1 MPAFAPIIGNKPTVL
16 VLGSMPG
23 QASLDDQEYYAHP
36 RNTFW
41 WIMSELCEFDL
52 DIDYEARCSA
62 LKAYGVS
69 VWDVLHDCARPG
81 SLDSA
86 IIRDTERANDF
97 EFFFQTNTTINR
109 LIFNGAAAHTIF
121 KRHHKGLLERLVERN
136 PDFKWACCPSTSPA
150 HASVSRYDK
159 LTAWQTAIN

>member
-23 QASLDDQEYYAHP
+23 QASLYHQEYYAHT
-36 RNTFW
+36 RNSFW
-41 WIMSELCEFDL
+41 WIMSELYEFDFN
-52 DIDYEARCSA
+52 IGYEARCSA
-62 LKAYGVS
+62 LKAAGVS

-86 IIRDTERANDF
+86 IVRDSERVNDF
-97 EFFFQTNTTINR
+97 ELFFRSHTSINR

-121 KRHHKGLLERLVERN
+121 KRHHKGLLERLAKQN
-136 PDFKWACCPSTSPA
+136 SNFKWACCPSTSPA
-150 HASVSRYDK
+150 HASVSKYDK
-159 LTAWQTAIN
+159 LAAWRTAIY